1 LLSHEAAED
10 RLSHTYLLLFHDE
23 VYLRFALK
31 EFAKL
36 FFDGRG
42 NTNER
47 IENGNYPDCL
57 FYPEEGKAL
66 DKDGT
71 NEIIDESCLSAVEG
85 KRKLFVL
92 AGMHKASAVVQ
103 NKLLKVLEEPP
114 EGVHFLLGA
123 TSEFPLLTT
132 VKSRAK
138 KLEIPLFSADSVGA
152 CLGRMYPDKS
162 KDELSMYA
170 AASGGEVGR
179 AVNLLGGGRYAEL
192 VEKVYR
198 AVAASGGGIIEG
210 ARAFSTTTEKTDVLS
225 LFTNMYRDMLFYKLG
240 KGEYAGMKTLRG
252 RLEPLSEK
260 FDERTLV
267 YALDVMAEA
276 EEQITFNANLAQ
288 CVEVGLLKIEKEK
301 RKCYK

>member
-1 LLSHEAAED
+1 
-10 RLSHTYLLLFHDE
+10 
-23 VYLRFALK
+23 
-31 EFAKL
+31 
-36 FFDGRG
+36 
-42 NTNER
+42 
-47 IENGNYPDCL
+47 
-57 FYPEEGKAL
+57 
-66 DKDGT
+66 
-71 NEIIDESCLSAVEG
+71 
-85 KRKLFVL
+85 
-92 AGMHKASAVVQ
+92 
-103 NKLLKVLEEPP
+103 
-114 EGVHFLLGA
+114 
-123 TSEFPLLTT
+123 
-132 VKSRAK
+132 
-138 KLEIPLFSADSVGA
+138 
-152 CLGRMYPDKS
+152 MYPDKS

-301 RKCYK
+301 RKC